1 MQVQIHNVKKITS
14 KLIIFDGFNTL
25 TLTVT
30 DDNGTE
36 TEFKLYS
43 DDLEKLS
50 IIWEAVRIAYDK

>member
-1 MQVQIHNVKKITS
+1 MQVQIHNVEKITS
-14 KLIIFDGFNTL
+14 KLIIFNDFNTL
-25 TLTVT
+25 TFTVT

-50 IIWEAVRIAYDK
+50 IIWEAPSNAYNK